1 MRSVSSPRLFPP
13 PSLASTLRSG
23 GPALLLLTAF
33 LVPGCGGDAVPSPA
47 SAVDVPTSPPDTGAP
62 APDVTAM
69 TDVVAATVDAPAIEV
84 GGGSD
89 AGPSTLPAAGPQ
101 TPPSS
106 GRVDLEAWIAAGH
119 YRAWHC
125 EPEPHAS
132 RAPSPHGLDRIC
144 SNDALSG
151 SSGSGPYPVGAAAV
165 KELYGGAPGTVTGYA
180 VYLKVAEGSGGAS
193 WYWYER
199 IGTRGVA
206 DGLGTSGSA
215 RTICVGCH
223 ASAPRDFVFT
233 HVR

>member
-1 MRSVSSPRLFPP
+1 MRSVSSPRLPAQ
-13 PSLASTLRSG
+13 PSLGSPLR
-23 GPALLLLTAF
+23 PWRAVLLLVGALV
-33 LVPGCGGDAVPSPA
+33 VPGCGGDAAPSPA
-47 SAVDVPTSPPDTGAP
+47 SAMDVPTSPIEAGGP
-62 APDVTAM
+62 APDVVTPPDSTA
-69 TDVVAATVDAPAIEV
+69 VDAPSPAV
-84 GGGSD
+84 DGGRD
-89 AGPSTLPAAGPQ
+89 AGPPTPLAVGPQ

-106 GRVDLEAWIAAGH
+106 GRADIEAWLAAGH

-125 EPEPHAS
+125 EPTPHAS
-132 RAPSPHGLDRIC
+132 RAPSPHGLNRIC

-151 SSGSGPYPVGAAAV
+151 AAGDGPYPVGAAAV
-165 KELYGGAPGTVTGYA
+165 KELYGSPGAVTGVA
-180 VYLKVAEGSGGAS
+180 VYLRVAEGSGGAN

-206 DGLGTSGSA
+206 DGLGSSGTA